1 MSILHPSWIYL
12 VRTYFFLHRQ
22 EKKKHNSEEKLAAD
36 GSLTGTKGNV
46 TGVCVCVCYVCKLF
60 SAHPS
65 DLIQPHSHRNRWVSS
80 LHNTD
85 QINARW
91 EAQQVSCRTTTA
103 AFIRLLA
110 HLTRTRVLLQSLLV
124 HWYMSLICQG
134 ILHMWLCAGVDV
146 RLDVFT

>member
-1 MSILHPSWIYL
+1 MSILLPSWIYL
-12 VRTYFFLHRQ
+12 VWTYLHRQ
-22 EKKKHNSEEKLAAD
+22 ETRSITVRRNS
-36 GSLTGTKGNV
+36 GSWWKFNRNKRQRNR
-46 TGVCVCVCYVCKLF
+46 CVCVSYVCKLF

-80 LHNTD
+80 LHSTD

-110 HLTRTRVLLQSLLV
+110 HLTRTCVLLQSLLV
-124 HWYMSLICQG
+124 HWYMSLICRG